1 MPYRQAITAERSF
14 LMDIHEIKTLS
25 DAIREN
31 VERVI
36 VGKSDVIDLLLT
48 ALYANGHV
56 LLEDVPGTGK
66 TMLAK
71 SIARSIGAD
80 FGRIQFTPDLLPSD
94 VTGLNYFNQKEGEFV
109 FRQGPVFSHI
119 LLADEINRA
128 TPRTQSSLL
137 ECMEEKQVTIDGN
150 TMPLSGPFLVIATQN
165 PVETAGTFPLPEA
178 QLDRFLMQISVGYPS
193 EEEEIAILTR
203 TAFSNP
209 LDRLTPV
216 CSRETLLSVQESIDS
231 VYVHPLI
238 LSYLIRIVHAT
249 REHSQISLG
258 VSPRGSIAFLRCLK
272 AYAALKGSS
281 FATPEMVKYLA
292 PYCLA
297 HRLLLQASYQQNGS
311 GAGYIRDILEKV
323 PVPTEDFNKN

>member
-1 MPYRQAITAERSF
+1 
-14 LMDIHEIKTLS
+14 
-25 DAIREN
+25 
-31 VERVI
+31 
-36 VGKSDVIDLLLT
+36 
-48 ALYANGHV
+48 
-56 LLEDVPGTGK
+56 
-66 TMLAK
+66 
-71 SIARSIGAD
+71 
-80 FGRIQFTPDLLPSD
+80 
-94 VTGLNYFNQKEGEFV
+94 
-109 FRQGPVFSHI
+109 
-119 LLADEINRA
+119 
-128 TPRTQSSLL
+128 
-137 ECMEEKQVTIDGN
+137 
-150 TMPLSGPFLVIATQN
+150 
-165 PVETAGTFPLPEA
+165 
-178 QLDRFLMQISVGYPS
+178 MQISVGYPS

-231 VYVHPLI
+231 VYVHPVI

-323 PVPTEDFNKN
+323 SVPTEDFQKN